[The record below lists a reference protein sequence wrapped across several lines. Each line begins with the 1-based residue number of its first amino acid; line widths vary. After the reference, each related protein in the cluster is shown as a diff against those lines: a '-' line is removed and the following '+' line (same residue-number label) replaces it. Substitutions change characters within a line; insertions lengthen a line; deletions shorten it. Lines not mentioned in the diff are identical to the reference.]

1 MRVWRRYLKQI
12 HIGNFEPNKCKTP
25 LSTKKNWLSLVSTR
39 DGIRDT
45 DDPRCFRFP
54 MPRIYRRNERR
65 HRIRMALA
73 RKIMARERVEG
84 GRIFEA
90 KKCKLFFVLLLLF
103 ENHKLLVE
111 CFKTNGISFVFDIIV
126 FWCSQSLKKTYV
138 MQSMY
143 DENCIMTKP
152 QYEGKTCWSRQ
163 TWWMSRQ

>member
-126 FWCSQSLKKTYV
+126 F
-138 MQSMY
+138 
-143 DENCIMTKP
+143 
-152 QYEGKTCWSRQ
+152 
-163 TWWMSRQ
+163 